1 MSIDI
6 GIGDNAR
13 KEISDGLAKVLAD
26 TYLLYLKTHGYHWNV
41 KGPHFQQLHA
51 LFEEQYREMWD
62 AVDEIAE
69 RIRALGHDAPG
80 SYRAMAKLASV
91 EEREDA
97 PKANEMLADLVKG
110 NEAVLKTVRA
120 VMPAMEGGGDE
131 ASFDLMVE
139 RLSAHE
145 KAAWMLRS
153 HLE

>member
-1 MSIDI
+1 MTIDI

-41 KGPHFQQLHA
+41 RGPHFQQLHA

-80 SYRAMAKLASV
+80 SYQSMAKLASV
-91 EEREDA
+91 EEREDV
-97 PKANEMLADLVKG
+97 PKAGEMLADLVKG

-120 VMPAMEGGGDE
+120 VMPSAQDGGDE

>member
-13 KEISDGLAKVLAD
+13 KEIGDGLAKVLAD
-26 TYLLYLKTHGYHWNV
+26 TYFLYLKTHGYHWNV
-41 KGPHFQQLHA
+41 KGPHFGQLHG
-51 LFEEQYREMWD
+51 LFEEQYRELWD

-80 SYRAMAKLASV
+80 SYAALAKLASV
-91 EEREDA
+91 EESESVPDA
-97 PKANEMLADLVKG
+97 SGMLADLVKG

-120 VMPAMEGGGDE
+120 MMPSAQEGGDE
-131 ASFDLMVE
+131 ATFDLMVE

-153 HLE
+153 HLG

>member
-1 MSIDI
+1 MTIDI
-6 GIGDNAR
+6 GIGNNAR

-26 TYLLYLKTHGYHWNV
+26 TYVLYLKTHGYHWNV

-80 SYRAMAKLASV
+80 SYAAMAKLASV
-91 EEREDA
+91 EEREDV
-97 PKANEMLADLVKG
+97 PKASEMLADLVKG

-120 VMPAMEGGGDE
+120 VMPTAQDGGDE